1 MKSMLRLAIGILN
14 LIAITPSFAGMIL
27 LSETRSVTASYY
39 GGGAETITS
48 DGTFGA
54 FDATAIG
61 TPFGGGSVSVSQK
74 SDITADGFTIQHRAS
89 DYYGPGGLA
98 KSSFTVSFLLEAA
111 TRIIIDGYCNYFS
124 GSASL
129 TSGAQIIPLVWG
141 GRPGGPPD
149 NYYRNY
155 LAFDQVLG
163 PGVYT
168 FTTTETARETV
179 STRISLRA
187 ISVPDEGAT
196 AWMLVVGTALCAVSC
211 RGALRRRS
219 I

>member
-39 GGGAETITS
+39 GGGTETITS

-54 FDATAIG
+54 FEATAHG
-61 TPFGGGSVSVSQK
+61 TPFGGGFVTASQK

-89 DYYGPGGLA
+89 DYYGPGGSAL
-98 KSSFTVSFLLEAA
+98 SSFAVSFLLQEA
-111 TRIIIDGYCNYFS
+111 TRIIIDGYCNFYS

-129 TSGAQIIPLVWG
+129 TSGGQIIPLSW
-141 GRPGGPPD
+141 GGPPGD
-149 NYYRNY
+149 YFRNY

-163 PGVYT
+163 PGVYS

-179 STRISLRA
+179 TTRISLRA
-187 ISVPDEGAT
+187 VPDEGAT
-196 AWMLVVGTALCAVSC
+196 AWMLIVGTALCAVSC